1 MKRKNEK
8 RKAFTL
14 IELLVVIIILGLLA
28 GFVAPKMFQHVSKAK
43 WDLAKPKM
51 AIIEDAIER
60 FCLDCGRY
68 PDDSEGLDVLIVPPA
83 DLEEK
88 WNGRYLKPSQLLDPW
103 GNPYIY
109 VAEGEINPGSY
120 DLISLGA
127 DGTQGGE
134 SDSEDIFND

>member
-1 MKRKNEK
+1 MKWKKEK

-14 IELLVVIIILGLLA
+14 IELLVVIIIIGLLA
-28 GFVAPKMFQHVSKAK
+28 GFVAPKMFKHVSKAK
-43 WDLAKPKM
+43 WDLAGPKM

-68 PDDSEGLDVLIVPPA
+68 PDDSEGLDVLLAPPA

-88 WNGRYLKPSQLLDPW
+88 WNGPYIKPSQLVDPW
-103 GNPYIY
+103 DNPYIY

-127 DGTQGGE
+127 DGVEGGE
-134 SDSEDIFND
+134 GDNTDIYNN